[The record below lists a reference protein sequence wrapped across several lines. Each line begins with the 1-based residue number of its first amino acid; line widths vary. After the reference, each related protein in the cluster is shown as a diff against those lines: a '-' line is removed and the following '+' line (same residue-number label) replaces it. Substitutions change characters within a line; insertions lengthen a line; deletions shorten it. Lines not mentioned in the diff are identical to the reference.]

1 MLAVAILRPTN
12 TRRSTMPLPIIR
24 LSQVSSPVSAGF
36 TTTVPVNLCRS
47 NASPSSLASARSAH
61 ARTSRTSTC
70 KLANDPRIG
79 SPLSAYSAASRLW
92 ISATT
97 AAPSPT
103 AAATRFVGLHSL
115 GECTRPIHDTSQ
127 DGFDYDRRGRRNY
140 HFLLHRSASLRTHVP
155 IPPRSVDLGL
165 ALEAKERVAIGR

>member
-12 TRRSTMPLPIIR
+12 TRRSTMPLSIIR

-36 TTTVPVNLCRS
+36 TTTVPVNSLPVQRF
-47 NASPSSLASARSAH
+47 PLPLSSAGPTA

-70 KLANDPRIG
+70 KLANAAPRIG
-79 SPLSAYSAASRLW
+79 SPRSAYSAASRLW

-115 GECTRPIHDTSQ
+115 GECIVPSMIPARTVSITTGVGAGIIISFYIARLVSEHMCRSRP
-127 DGFDYDRRGRRNY
+127 
-140 HFLLHRSASLRTHVP
+140 
-155 IPPRSVDLGL
+155 
-165 ALEAKERVAIGR
+165 EAWIWV